1 MFNTQC
7 EFLDLK
13 ISYAL
18 LWSYFVTAPATEI
31 KVYWKGTVA
40 EEIDLKMIRSD
51 KVIMEYH

>member
-18 LWSYFVTAPATEI
+18 LWSYSVTAPATEI